1 MSLPPDATASPRSPV
16 LVVAGMHRSG
26 TSCVAELLASAGL
39 FLGDELLEA
48 DPRNPRGYFEDR
60 AFVDYHRSLLSAHG
74 LADDGFV
81 GDVRIEPSDTFRAQ
95 AIELVEAKR
104 SLLRPWGWKDPRSVL
119 LLNFWA
125 ELVPDARYLFVFRP
139 PWDVVDSLY
148 RRGDRVFSLNPRF
161 ALTMWM
167 HYNARIRDFARG
179 HPDRVLVRELSQVI
193 RDPEAICDAVRNE
206 LNVTLDRPWP
216 TVHPALLSH
225 SDADHAAFLAAAS
238 PECVLLLNEL
248 RSLAGAELR
257 SLAGVE
263 AEPTPAPPRRCDDPT
278 LEQGLIAWQRNRAR
292 ERLSAPPVRDLTV
305 RTGQRVFIA
314 VPVYKGR
321 DFVQETLRSI
331 QRQEHADFKVSIS
344 VDGDDQV
351 SAEACVPFLRD
362 PRFAMHVQP
371 RQLGWA
377 GNLNWLMDRCDGD
390 FFCFWQQDDLAATS
404 YLSQL
409 VSHAAREPDA
419 ACVFSDVQWFGTRI
433 DRVETPS
440 LTGFALERVLQQIER
455 GYYAPFFGL
464 VPAAV
469 LERVGHVRLTPHDS
483 PLEDQVWL
491 ATLVAQGA
499 WHRVPGTLY
508 FKRGHSAE
516 THLEWESSTNDA
528 FRRLTWLEWG
538 AGMLQAAMSA
548 SAPQEHGKLFDV
560 VFDRLTTAREGRSLF
575 YDPRA
580 GGAEAIEAFR
590 NDFANLARQRY
601 QVVGAVDRWLGAYAE
616 KASRLG
622 ALSLAI
628 AAGEPALALLGSGWS
643 QPEANGVWS
652 DGNTAFLR
660 LPEATDGPWKIVLRA
675 SPYPGPAVDRTL
687 AIRMGNQILAQHV
700 YSGGSAGAGRP
711 LEFIVESPGRL
722 TLEMPWATS
731 PRDLGRSGDSRRLG
745 ICLHR
750 VEMVKIARVSGSSG
764 DGNDENNHG
773 HGRSG
778 HAGPR
783 RRTGGEG

>member
-1 MSLPPDATASPRSPV
+1 MSLPSDTIASPRSPV

-48 DPRNPRGYFEDR
+48 DPTNLRGYFEDH
-60 AFVDYHRSLLSAHG
+60 AFVDYHRRLLSAHG

-81 GDVRIEPSDTFRAQ
+81 GDVRIEPSDAFREQ
-95 AIELVEAKR
+95 AMKLVEAKR
-104 SLLRPWGWKDPRSVL
+104 RLLQPWGWKDPRSVL
-119 LLNFWA
+119 LLDFWA
-125 ELVPDARYLFVFRP
+125 DLVPDARYFFVFRP

-167 HYNARIRDFARG
+167 HYNARIRDFARS

-206 LNVTLDRPWP
+206 LNITLDPPKP
-216 TVHPALLSH
+216 TVHPELLRH

-238 PECVLLLNEL
+238 PECMSLLDEL
-248 RSLAGAELR
+248 RSLAGMET
-257 SLAGVE
+257 
-263 AEPTPAPPRRCDDPT
+263 EPTPAPLRRSDDPS

-292 ERLSAPPVRDLTV
+292 ERLSRPPVRDLAA

-314 VPVYKGR
+314 VPVYKGQ

-331 QRQEHADFKVSIS
+331 QRQEHADFKVCIS

-351 SAEACVPFLRD
+351 SAEACEPFLRD

-377 GNLNWLMDRCDGD
+377 GNLNWLIDRCDGD

-404 YLSQL
+404 YLSRL
-409 VSHAAREPDA
+409 VAHAAREPDA
-419 ACVFSDVQWFGTRI
+419 ACVFSDVQWFGSRI

-464 VPAAV
+464 VPAVV
-469 LERVGHVRLTPHDS
+469 LERVGPVRLTPHDS

-491 ATLVAQGA
+491 ATLVAQGP

-508 FKRGHSAE
+508 FKRGHTAE
-516 THLEWESSTNDA
+516 THLKWEGSTNDA

-548 SAPQEHGKLFDV
+548 SPPQEHGKVFDI
-560 VFDRLTTAREGRSLF
+560 VFDRLTTARESRWLF

-580 GGAEAIEAFR
+580 GGAEAFEIFR
-590 NDFANLARQRY
+590 DDFTNLARRRF
-601 QVVGAVDRWLGAYAE
+601 QVVGAVDRWLGHYAVE
-616 KASRLG
+616 AGRRG

-628 AAGEPALALLGSGWS
+628 GAGEPALALLGSGWS

-652 DGNTAFLR
+652 DGSTAVLR
-660 LPEATDGPWKIVLRA
+660 LPETANGPWKIVLTA
-675 SPYPGPAVDRTL
+675 SPFPGSATDRMLTVR
-687 AIRMGNQILAQHV
+687 IGDRIVAQHV
-700 YSGGSAGAGRP
+700 YAAGAAHTGQP
-711 LEFIVESPGRL
+711 LEFTVDKPGRL

-750 VEMVKIARVSGSSG
+750 VEIEKIARVSGSSG
-764 DGNDENNHG
+764 D
-773 HGRSG
+773 
-778 HAGPR
+778 
-783 RRTGGEG
+783 

>member
-1 MSLPPDATASPRSPV
+1 MSFTPDTIASPRSPV
-16 LVVAGMHRSG
+16 LVVGGMHRSG

-39 FLGDELLEA
+39 FLGDELLVA
-48 DPRNPRGYFEDR
+48 DRRNPRGYFECSG
-60 AFVDYHRSLLSAHG
+60 FVDFHKKILSAHG

-119 LLNFWA
+119 LLKFWS

-139 PWDVVDSLY
+139 PWDVVDSLF
-148 RRGDRVFSLNPRF
+148 RRGDRVFSRNPRF
-161 ALTMWM
+161 ALTVWTN
-167 HYNARIRDFARG
+167 YNARIRDFARA
-179 HPDRVLVRELSQVI
+179 HPERVLVRELSQVI
-193 RDPEAICDAVRNE
+193 THPDAICDAVRND
-206 LNVTLDRPWP
+206 LNITLDPPKP
-216 TVHPALLSH
+216 TVHPALLGH
-225 SDADHAAFLAAAS
+225 ADADHAAFLAAAS
-238 PECVLLLNEL
+238 PECVSLLNEL

-257 SLAGVE
+257 GLAG
-263 AEPTPAPPRRCDDPT
+263 AELRSLSGAELRGLAGAETMPTPAPPRRCDDPS
-278 LEQGLIAWQRNRAR
+278 LEQGLITWQRDRAR
-292 ERLSAPPVRDLTV
+292 ERLTSPPATRRAA

-314 VPVYKGR
+314 VPVYRGQA
-321 DFVQETLRSI
+321 FVQETLRSI
-331 QRQEHADFKVSIS
+331 QRQDHADFQVSLS

-351 SAEACVPFLRD
+351 SAEACEPFLCD
-362 PRFAMHVQP
+362 PRFEMHVQP
-371 RQLGWA
+371 RRLGWA

-404 YLSQL
+404 YLSRL
-409 VSHAAREPDA
+409 VSHAARVPDA

-469 LERVGHVRLTPHDS
+469 LKRVGHVRLTPHDS

-491 ATLVAQGA
+491 TTLVAQGA

-508 FKRGHSAE
+508 FKRGHTAE
-516 THLEWESSTNDA
+516 THLEWEGSTNDA

-538 AGMLQAAMSA
+538 AGMLEAAISV
-548 SAPQEHGKLFDV
+548 SPPQEHGTLFDI
-560 VFDRLTTAREGRSLF
+560 VFDRLTSAREGRWLF
-575 YDPRA
+575 YDPRV
-580 GGAEAIEAFR
+580 GGVEAFEGFR
-590 NDFANLARQRY
+590 DDFISLARHRF
-601 QVVGAVDRWLGAYAE
+601 QVVSSVDRWLGSYATE
-616 KASRLG
+616 AGRHG

-652 DGNTAFLR
+652 DGSVAVLR
-660 LPEATDGPWKIVLRA
+660 LPEATEGPWKIVLAA
-675 SPYPGPAVDRTL
+675 SAYPGPAVDRVLT
-687 AIRMGNQILAQHV
+687 ARMENQIVARHV
-700 YSGGSAGAGRP
+700 YTAGFAGADQPVEFTVDTPGP
-711 LEFIVESPGRL
+711 LV
-722 TLEMPWATS
+722 LEMPWATS
-731 PRDLGRSGDSRRLG
+731 PLDLGRSGDSRRLG

-750 VEMVKIARVSGSSG
+750 VEMVKMVRAPGS
-764 DGNDENNHG
+764 E
-773 HGRSG
+773 
-778 HAGPR
+778 
-783 RRTGGEG
+783 